1 MKKISSKNVIYQY
14 GFLTGVVAITW
25 GIIQF
30 IMGTHYENDV
40 VSQIVGSIIFI
51 TGIVLGQLAFRKENG
66 GLVSFSECLKVGV
79 GISLVQAILGLLY
92 YFLLT
97 NFIEP
102 DFNIKALQISYAQ
115 MVESNPEFTSQMN
128 EQTFIENSEPFM
140 WIAYPA
146 ILLFSLFFGLLFS
159 LCSGILIKKSN

>member
-1 MKKISSKNVIYQY
+1 
-14 GFLTGVVAITW
+14 
-25 GIIQF
+25 
-30 IMGTHYENDV
+30 
-40 VSQIVGSIIFI
+40 
-51 TGIVLGQLAFRKENG
+51 
-66 GLVSFSECLKVGV
+66 
-79 GISLVQAILGLLY
+79 
-92 YFLLT
+92 
-97 NFIEP
+97 
-102 DFNIKALQISYAQ
+102 

>member
-1 MKKISSKNVIYQY
+1 M
-14 GFLTGVVAITW
+14 
-25 GIIQF
+25 
-30 IMGTHYENDV
+30 
-40 VSQIVGSIIFI
+40 
-51 TGIVLGQLAFRKENG
+51 
-66 GLVSFSECLKVGV
+66 
-79 GISLVQAILGLLY
+79 
-92 YFLLT
+92 FLLT

-115 MVESNPEFTSQMN
+115 MVENNPEFTSQMN

>member
-1 MKKISSKNVIYQY
+1 MKTSKFIYQY
-14 GFLTGVVAITW
+14 GLLTGVVNVIY
-25 GIIQF
+25 GVMQF
-30 IMGTHYENDV
+30 VLGTHYENDV
-40 VSQIVGSIIFI
+40 VSQIVGSIILI
-51 TGIVLGQLAFRKENG
+51 SGIVLGQLAFRKENG

-79 GISLVQAILGLLY
+79 GISLIQAILGLLY

-128 EQTFIENSEPFM
+128 EQTFIENSVPFM